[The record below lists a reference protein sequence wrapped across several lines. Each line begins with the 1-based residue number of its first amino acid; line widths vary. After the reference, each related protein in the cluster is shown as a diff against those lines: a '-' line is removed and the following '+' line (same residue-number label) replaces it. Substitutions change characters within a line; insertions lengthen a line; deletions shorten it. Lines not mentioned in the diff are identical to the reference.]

1 MKARS
6 FFRDKSLDEDKL
18 KVIEFFAGIGAYH
31 QALKELEIPHEIVG
45 ISEIDNQAISAYQE
59 LHGQVNS
66 LGDIREIK
74 ELPYA
79 DMWCYSF
86 PCTDISMAGQ
96 MKGMRRNANTQSSL
110 LWEIERLIESTKDKP
125 KYLIMENVPT
135 LVGKKFIGFFQI
147 WLDYLDK
154 LGYRNYWQCLNARNY
169 GVAQNRD
176 RVFMVSIL
184 GDESYIFPKHQRL
197 TTKLKDYLE
206 DEVEDKYFISEKL
219 LKGFRTPPQSK
230 NYCKLEQ
237 FRPLYENSI
246 YAWTIATKGGSRI
259 SDNFIVMP
267 EKTKKGNV
275 EAREGDGVYI
285 DQPHQKRG
293 VVQKGMIQTLKTSGQ
308 DLGVVVKRKNHLNI
322 RKLTPLESWRLMGW
336 SDEDFEKVKNF
347 SDTTLYRLA
356 GNSVVVP
363 VLKEIFRTLFIDKC
377 EVDLDYYKQLKMF

>member
-1 MKARS
+1 
-6 FFRDKSLDEDKL
+6 
-18 KVIEFFAGIGAYH
+18 
-31 QALKELEIPHEIVG
+31 
-45 ISEIDNQAISAYQE
+45 
-59 LHGQVNS
+59 
-66 LGDIREIK
+66 
-74 ELPYA
+74 
-79 DMWCYSF
+79 
-86 PCTDISMAGQ
+86 MAGQ
-96 MKGMRRNANTQSSL
+96 MKGMSRNADTQSSL

-135 LVGKKFIGFFQI
+135 LVGKKFMGFFQI
-147 WLDYLDK
+147 WLDFLDK

-184 GDESYIFPKHQRL
+184 GDESYIFPKHKRL

-206 DEVEDKYFISEKL
+206 EEVEEKYFLSDKMLKYLTDMTDRNGFVRGKRFNPHTIDSEYAYAITTNA
-219 LKGFRTPPQSK
+219 G
-230 NYCKLEQ
+230 N
-237 FRPLYENSI
+237 RP
-246 YAWTIATKGGSRI
+246 T
-259 SDNFIVMP
+259 DNFIIMP

-285 DQPHQKRG
+285 DRPHQKRG

-308 DLGVVVKRKNHLNI
+308 DLGVVVKIPEDNRNKKEKLCDNLIEKGIVKEWDVITHSYPRKQVLEKSIESVNGIMPTLTTRLDTFGVVVKRKNHLNI

-336 SDEDFEKVKNF
+336 GDEDFEKVKNF

-377 EVDLDYYKQLKMF
+377 EVDLDYHKQLKLF

>member
-1 MKARS
+1 MIK
-6 FFRDKSLDEDKL
+6 D
-18 KVIEFFAGIGAYH
+18 IEFFAGIGAYH

-86 PCTDISMAGQ
+86 PCTDISIAGQ
-96 MKGMRRNANTQSSL
+96 MKGMSRNADTQSSL
-110 LWEIERLIESTKDKP
+110 LWEIERLIETTKNKP

-147 WLDYLDK
+147 WLDFLDN

-184 GDESYIFPKHQRL
+184 GNESYIFPKHKRL
-197 TTKLKDYLE
+197 VSKLKDYLE
-206 DEVEDKYFISEKL
+206 EEVDDKYFISEKL
-219 LKGFRTPPQSK
+219 LTYLTDMTNRNGFIRGERFKPH
-230 NYCKLEQ
+230 
-237 FRPLYENSI
+237 YENSK
-246 YAWTIATKGGSRI
+246 YSWTLTTSGGGIAT
-259 SDNFIVMP
+259 DNFIVV
-267 EKTKKGNV
+267 ENV
-275 EAREGDGVYI
+275 SN
-285 DQPHQKRG
+285 K
-293 VVQKGMIQTLKTSGQ
+293 
-308 DLGVVVKRKNHLNI
+308 KNHLNI

>member
-1 MKARS
+1 MI
-6 FFRDKSLDEDKL
+6 

-86 PCTDISMAGQ
+86 PCTD
-96 MKGMRRNANTQSSL
+96 
-110 LWEIERLIESTKDKP
+110 
-125 KYLIMENVPT
+125 
-135 LVGKKFIGFFQI
+135 
-147 WLDYLDK
+147 
-154 LGYRNYWQCLNARNY
+154 
-169 GVAQNRD
+169 
-176 RVFMVSIL
+176 
-184 GDESYIFPKHQRL
+184 
-197 TTKLKDYLE
+197 
-206 DEVEDKYFISEKL
+206 
-219 LKGFRTPPQSK
+219 
-230 NYCKLEQ
+230 
-237 FRPLYENSI
+237 
-246 YAWTIATKGGSRI
+246 
-259 SDNFIVMP
+259 NFIVV
-267 EKTKKGNV
+267 ENV
-275 EAREGDGVYI
+275 SN
-285 DQPHQKRG
+285 K
-293 VVQKGMIQTLKTSGQ
+293 
-308 DLGVVVKRKNHLNI
+308 KNHLNI

-347 SDTTLYRLA
+347 SNTTLYRLA

>member
-1 MKARS
+1 MI
-6 FFRDKSLDEDKL
+6 

-31 QALKELEIPHEIVG
+31 QALKKLEIPHEIVG
-45 ISEIDNQAISAYQE
+45 ISEIDNQAISVYQE
-59 LHGQVNS
+59 LHSQVNS

-96 MKGMRRNANTQSSL
+96 MKGMSRDADTQSSL
-110 LWEIERLIESTKDKP
+110 LWEIERLIETTKNKP

-135 LVGKKFIGFFQI
+135 LVGKKFIGHFQI
-147 WLDYLDK
+147 WLDFLDN

-184 GDESYIFPKHQRL
+184 GDESYIFPKHKRL

-206 DEVEDKYFISEKL
+206 DEVDDKYFISEKL
-219 LKGFRTPPQSK
+219 LTCFTDMTNHGGFIRGKAFKPH
-230 NYCKLEQ
+230 
-237 FRPLYENSI
+237 YENSK
-246 YAWTIATKGGSRI
+246 YSWTLTTSGGGRAT
-259 SDNFIVMP
+259 DNFIVV
-267 EKTKKGNV
+267 ENV
-275 EAREGDGVYI
+275 SN
-285 DQPHQKRG
+285 K
-293 VVQKGMIQTLKTSGQ
+293 
-308 DLGVVVKRKNHLNI
+308 KNHLNI

-336 SDEDFEKVKNF
+336 SDEDFEKVKSF
-347 SDTTLYRLA
+347 SNTTLYRLA